1 MQKVLRFLLAFIV
14 LLWTPYKS
22 TAQMPVTI
30 LQKKWQE
37 YNTNLE
43 LLKKEYPNHR
53 QMPAIDFLLVW
64 YG

>member
-30 LQKKWQE
+30 LQKK
-37 YNTNLE
+37 L
-43 LLKKEYPNHR
+43 
-53 QMPAIDFLLVW
+53 AGI
-64 YG
+64 